1 MAENHMSRLVSQR
14 DRAPRL
20 LRCAAVACATLGLGF
35 TASADIP
42 ASAYIQDGLIA
53 QWDGIDNAGT
63 GVHDPESTVWKDLKG
78 SLDMTLTANGSWG
91 SGAYLN
97 VSGCSA
103 KGTSATPS
111 YKTIEIYYRSENSAG
126 RLMFVSGLQNR
137 IAAFPTTG
145 TYIQFD
151 GKASGG
157 IVSNIPV
164 DGAARFVK

>member
-1 MAENHMSRLVSQR
+1 MNAMKMIVKGVLCLVGLLAAGVAEAF
-14 DRAPRL
+14 D
-20 LRCAAVACATLGLGF
+20 
-35 TASADIP
+35 AS
-42 ASAYIQDGLIA
+42 SYVQDGLIA

-63 GVHDPESTVWKDLKG
+63 GVHDPESTVWKDLRG

-111 YKTIEIYYRSENSAG
+111 YKTIEIYYRSTNPAG

-137 IAAFPTTG
+137 IAATDRSAPSTG
-145 TYIQFD
+145 M
-151 GKASGG
+151 SGT
-157 IVSNIPV
+157 IPLVPLPSNWT
-164 DGAARFVK
+164 